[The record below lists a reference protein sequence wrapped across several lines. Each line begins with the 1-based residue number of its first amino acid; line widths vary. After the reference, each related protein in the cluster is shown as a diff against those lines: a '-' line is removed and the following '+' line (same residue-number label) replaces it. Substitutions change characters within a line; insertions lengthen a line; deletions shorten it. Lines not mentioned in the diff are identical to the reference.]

1 MRFHR
6 FKAVAAV
13 TMMCTVGA
21 LTLTGCGIIPG
32 FGPTQEPAGSRV
44 SSKSE
49 KPKPVEE
56 AEPAEEAEPVG
67 KEAAPAPVELVLPTA
82 CDAMNSTAFD
92 EAAAAIA
99 NLNLSVPIQA
109 AGPEIFENTAGA
121 VAKDTLAKSIRVES
135 CYYPVHF
142 HNAVTQYVAEVPTA
156 DQATLIAALRD
167 DPTITE
173 KSSGRV
179 LHFAFDQL
187 KEGPNGSTMSTQVNY
202 MFAGDVWI
210 AVFDNGELDYAPA
223 AIDGLLAANPTL

>member
-6 FKAVAAV
+6 FKSVAAV
-13 TMMCTVGA
+13 TMMGVVGA
-21 LTLTGCGIIPG
+21 LALTGCGMLPIL
-32 FGPTQEPAGSRV
+32 GPTQEPADARTSGKV
-44 SSKSE
+44 E
-49 KPKPVEE
+49 NPKPQPTPVEE
-56 AEPAEEAEPVG
+56 AES
-67 KEAAPAPVELVLPTA
+67 VELVLPTA

-109 AGPEIFENTAGA
+109 ASPEIFENTAGA

-142 HNAVTQYVAEVPTA
+142 HNAVTQYVAEVPAT

-173 KSSGRV
+173 KSSGNV

-187 KEGPNGSTMSTQVNY
+187 KDGPNGSTMSTQVNY
-202 MFAGDVWI
+202 MFAGDAWI
-210 AVFDNGELDYAPA
+210 ALFDNGELDYAPA
-223 AIDGLLAANPTL
+223 AIDGLLAANPEL